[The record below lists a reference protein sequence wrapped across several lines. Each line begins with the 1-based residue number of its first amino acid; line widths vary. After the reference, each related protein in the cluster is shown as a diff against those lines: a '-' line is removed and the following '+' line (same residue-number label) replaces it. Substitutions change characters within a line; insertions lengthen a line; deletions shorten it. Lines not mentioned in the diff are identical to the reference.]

1 MYYPDT
7 ENDAITIDPDVFKTT
22 AFEHRLAEVAGYPD
36 SVDGNHFGE
45 IYLDQFPLSRADFA
59 DGYVVDT
66 YLEWFDMQL
75 SGRYE
80 AVKAFIE
87 LGEITASDRQ
97 RLDRRNRIVTPS
109 RLAFNSLHKFHA
121 VEAFDLLDMSYLV
134 IACFTRGMSYIGMS
148 NAIPRAELRNAHIGE
163 LLRSVGG
170 YHYVSIENCD
180 DDGLPQCAT
189 DIRRNYYPMADGNI
203 DRVIVDETGRFISF
217 SREGLEITHIPRFQ
231 ETGGYDAKL

>member
-7 ENDAITIDPDVFKTT
+7 DTDEIQIDPEIFKTT

-36 SVDGNHFGE
+36 TVDGNHFGE
-45 IYLDQFPLSRADFA
+45 IYLDQFPLSRAGFA

-66 YLEWFDMQL
+66 YLQWFDMQL
-75 SGRYE
+75 GGRYKS
-80 AVKAFIE
+80 VKAFIE

-109 RLAFNSLHKFHA
+109 RLAFNALHKFHD

-148 NAIPRAELRNAHIGE
+148 NAIPRADLRKAHIGE

-170 YHYVSIENCD
+170 HHYVSIENCD
-180 DDGLPQCAT
+180 DDGLPQCET
-189 DIRRNYYPMADGNI
+189 DIQRNYYPMADGNI
-203 DRVIVDETGRFISF
+203 DRVIVDETGKFISF
-217 SREGLEITHIPRFQ
+217 RKEGLEIAHIPRFQ
-231 ETGGYDAKL
+231 QAGGYDATL